1 MLCTYSNPQKKEKQ
15 HPMKIV
21 CIHVCEDVALDFP
34 FHSILY
40 HIAISSNDHIMN
52 CEFDTWAWIKLAM
65 KYHIHG
71 PMGGLFTF
79 ASQAFWCENQGIPW
93 VTRSPFALREA
104 LVQKPSER
112 ILSHESMKIGRP
124 GLGGKKLPRCFHAYV
139 WMLYKPYDL
148 FTVYLNMFVY
158 VNKWNM

>member
-40 HIAISSNDHIMN
+40 HIASSSNDHIMN
-52 CEFDTWAWIKLAM
+52 CEFDTCGWIKLAM

-71 PMGGLFTF
+71 GVIHISPSHFD
-79 ASQAFWCENQGIPW
+79 
-93 VTRSPFALREA
+93 VKTR
-104 LVQKPSER
+104 
-112 ILSHESMKIGRP
+112 G
-124 GLGGKKLPRCFHAYV
+124 FHG
-139 WMLYKPYDL
+139 
-148 FTVYLNMFVY
+148 
-158 VNKWNM
+158 